1 MCKII
6 FEGVHLIMIIVGT
19 YYSDALFYISLG
31 LYRIAPE
38 SQGRAVLL
46 DCDLYFQQD
55 IKLLFEEFD
64 R

>member
-1 MCKII
+1 MCKTI
-6 FEGVHLIMIIVGT
+6 FGGVKLIMVIVGT

-31 LYRIAPE
+31 LYRIAPV
-38 SQGRAVLL
+38 SQARAVLL
-46 DCDLYFQQD
+46 DCDLYFKQD